1 MGDPVIE
8 MERQILSALC
18 RAEHG
23 EPLRHLARES
33 LRFYRWREPAHEAI
47 FEVLMAL
54 PAASP
59 ENIRE
64 QLPTRI
70 TRRWFPDI
78 PWEQLFQYPAISKS
92 EAEELVRQLLQ
103 TPSSR

>member
-23 EPLRHLARES
+23 EPLRRLARES

-54 PAASP
+54 PATSP

-70 TRRWFPDI
+70 TRRGFPDI
-78 PWEQLFQYPAISKS
+78 PWEQLFLYPAISKS
-92 EAEELVRQLLQ
+92 EVEELVRQLLQ